1 MTAETST
8 LIQLR
13 ISAEAHQRME
23 AARAGLQRTVAQV
36 DKGAFVTA
44 AINHY
49 AQYLANELNNGRDWL
64 DDEPTIDDDIVRTL
78 TNTRVVYRPTVD
90 WVRLD
95 AKRKPT
101 DIELHRQ
108 LGGATMAVV
117 KLRTDDHDTTSAKPR
132 GYRAL
137 LRAAGLEIDPTRTE
151 YTDGGYYF
159 LPIRYRHRKDTP

>member
-1 MTAETST
+1 MTAETSV

-13 ISAEAHQRME
+13 ISAEAHQQME
-23 AARAGLQRTVAQV
+23 AARAGLQRTIAQV

-49 AQYLANELNNGRDWL
+49 AQYLAGELNNGRDWCDGQPTV
-64 DDEPTIDDDIVRTL
+64 DDEVMRTL

-95 AKRKPT
+95 AKRQPT

-108 LGGATMAVV
+108 LGGATMAVAT
-117 KLRTDDHDTTSAKPR
+117 LRTDRCDGDGKKPR

-151 YTDGGYYF
+151 YTDRGYYF
-159 LPIRYRHRKDTP
+159 LPIRYRRRKDTP